1 MSEAD
6 DLYAEAARYGLE
18 IPEDLHRASP
28 AERAAA
34 WNGVGPERMEVV
46 RVALSFF
53 LGFLKPAFLVHD
65 WRYHKALGTNFDWR
79 DANAQQERNC
89 YALIRRKLRWWQF
102 WRRPGR
108 AAATEGARIAV
119 DSSEGRSA
127 YEDAYKARIKREFTP
142 GPEVAG

>member
-6 DLYAEAARYGLE
+6 DLYAEAVRYGLE
-18 IPEDLHRASP
+18 IPEDLRRASP

-34 WNGVGPERMEVV
+34 WNGVGPERMELV

-53 LGFLKPAFLVHD
+53 LGFFKAAYFIHD
-65 WRYHKALGTNFDWR
+65 WRYYKALGTSHDWR
-79 DANAQQERNC
+79 DANAQMERNS

-102 WRRPGR
+102 WRRPGLATISEGGR
-108 AAATEGARIAV
+108 AAV
-119 DSSEGRSA
+119 DSSEGWSA

-142 GPEVAG
+142 GPEVMG